1 MRLRPLLAVLALA
14 LLLGACSDDG
24 GGDDDSS
31 SSSVA
36 PQVPVTRDAEGI
48 QACEDLAERY
58 VRRARVLFDREGAAP
73 DELVDRV
80 RARLTELDTIASTA
94 GCGEEYV
101 VGVCE
106 GLDALTQEGLL
117 VIIPLTTAQCL

>member
-1 MRLRPLLAVLALA
+1 V
-14 LLLGACSDDG
+14 LLLGACSDDA
-24 GGDDDSS
+24 GDDGGLPDATT
-31 SSSVA
+31 A
-36 PQVPVTRDAEGI
+36 PETVPTTPEATGPPVTRDPEGV

-58 VRRARVLFDREGAAP
+58 VRRARVLFDQEGTP
-73 DELVDRV
+73 SDDLVNRV
-80 RARLTELDTIASTA
+80 RARLTEFDTIASTA

-101 VGVCE
+101 QGVCA